1 MPGARPGAKNAARM
15 KATVFVRLKP
25 EVLDPQGDA
34 VRRALGTLGFEGV
47 RGVRIGKL
55 VEIELDGAPAAGEVK
70 ARLAKMADE
79 LLANPVIEDFEISV
93 G

>member
-1 MPGARPGAKNAARM
+1 M

-47 RGVRIGKL
+47 KDVRIGKL
-55 VEIELDGAPAAGEVK
+55 VEIEIAHTDDPAELR
-70 ARLAKMADE
+70 ARLGKMSDS
-79 LLANPVIEDFEISV
+79 LLANPVIEDYEVRV
-93 G
+93 GQSPGD

>member
-1 MPGARPGAKNAARM
+1 M

-55 VEIELDGAPAAGEVK
+55 IEIDLGDAAQGPDLK
-70 ARLAKMADE
+70 KRLEKMADE
-79 LLANPVIEDFEISV
+79 LLANPVIEDYEISL
-93 G
+93 